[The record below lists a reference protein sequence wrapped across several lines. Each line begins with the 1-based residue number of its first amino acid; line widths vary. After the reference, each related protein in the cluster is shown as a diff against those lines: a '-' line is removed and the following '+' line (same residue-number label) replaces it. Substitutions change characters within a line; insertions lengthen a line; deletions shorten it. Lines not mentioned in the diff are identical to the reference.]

1 MNSKIREE
9 VGDTEEKGTLAP
21 SGLVPALFTLQGCPH
36 EGHQF
41 FRQGAAPNVPQSTY
55 QLVN

>member
-21 SGLVPALFTLQGCPH
+21 SGLVPALFTLQGCPLS
-36 EGHQF
+36 EELVSLVGAPL
-41 FRQGAAPNVPQSTY
+41 QGE
-55 QLVN
+55 